1 MTASNT
7 HCGLRTTGFRIYKFR
22 SRSQLSAIHE
32 DFSKGNWYQAPQ
44 PGQIVLTRLAILRML
59 NLSREQQQR
68 IHEIRQRYA
77 AQLLELRQGVEDRR
91 DALREAIYGEMLDP
105 HRVEQALRDFL
116 ERQAMLIRLE
126 AQLELEF
133 RQVLTPEHLTKFR
146 EIQGE
151 ELTIRRM
158 QRELCQ
164 REEGLQERLR
174 RGSRS
179 ARLQRPIGSS
189 G

>member
-1 MTASNT
+1 MRSEVFVLLLLLGTWGGTLAQQ
-7 HCGLRTTGFRIYKFR
+7 GAQPPDPLRRANIPGAAPA
-22 SRSQLSAIHE
+22 L
-32 DFSKGNWYQAPQ
+32 GPQAPQ

-68 IHEIRQRYA
+68 IREIRQRYG

-133 RQVLTPEHLTKFR
+133 RQVLTPEQLAKFR
-146 EIQGE
+146 EIQSE
-151 ELTIRRM
+151 ELAIRRM
-158 QRELCQ
+158 RRELRQ
-164 REEGLQERLR
+164 REERLRERLR
-174 RGSRS
+174 RGS
-179 ARLQRPIGSS
+179 
-189 G
+189 